1 MAKPKPKLKK
11 DKKPPGK
18 RKLPRDKAQMRLK
31 RDGGN
36 PDWKT
41 TELGGGKLGIEC
53 PRQNCQGKAT
63 VNQKK
68 WLFEQR
74 DFLSRSCTYCNWLS
88 MIPVEL
94 LPKKDPRR

>member
-41 TELGGGKLGIEC
+41 TELGGLLDV
-53 PRQNCQGKAT
+53 AT
-63 VNQKK
+63 DDEY
-68 WLFEQR
+68 LRRLRRTRREMYGL
-74 DFLSRSCTYCNWLS
+74 DPDSRKPW
-88 MIPVEL
+88 
-94 LPKKDPRR
+94 R